1 MIHLEVTN
9 RPIAQKGIIL
19 THRDIECLAFE
30 YVQEKRKL
38 AIYETFEQWVNK
50 TPGYWF
56 IEVETITYFDDDF
69 LEVL

>member
-9 RPIAQKGIIL
+9 KPIAQKGVIL

-30 YVQEKRKL
+30 YLEEKRKL
-38 AIYETFEQWVNK
+38 AIYETFKQWHDR

-56 IEVETITYFDDDF
+56 VEVEKITYWDDEYKEE
-69 LEVL
+69 L